1 VPQPRALRFAV
12 IIATALVAF
21 AALAL
26 LADVVASDRLA
37 RDTTRPA
44 ADRLAAA
51 ARARSLLPLSPHV
64 QTTYAIAQA
73 DALVAQG
80 QVDDAY
86 RLLLPLASTV
96 RDDPQFRATYQRV
109 LAIKWPLDARKAHQ
123 QHAREKKGGALD
135 ESDVLK

>member
-1 VPQPRALRFAV
+1 M

-26 LADVVASDRLA
+26 LGEVVASDRLA
-37 RDTTRPA
+37 RDTSVPT
-44 ADRLAAA
+44 ADRLVAAT
-51 ARARSLLPLSPHV
+51 RARSLLPLSPHV
-64 QTTYAIAQA
+64 QVTYAIAQA
-73 DALVAQG
+73 DALVAEG
-80 QVDDAY
+80 QVDEAY

-109 LAIKWPLDARKAHQ
+109 LAVKAPLDARKAHQ

-135 ESDVLK
+135 EDDVLK